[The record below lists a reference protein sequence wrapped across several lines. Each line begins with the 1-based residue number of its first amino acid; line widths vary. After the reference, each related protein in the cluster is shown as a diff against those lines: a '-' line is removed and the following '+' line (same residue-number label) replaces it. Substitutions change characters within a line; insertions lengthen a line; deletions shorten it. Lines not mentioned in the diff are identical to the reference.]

1 MSSDPTPSLATYLA
15 SPEALHEPSL
25 EIRDQAYKHL
35 FRSRRM
41 AVGDSIRL
49 VDGEG
54 VARSGV
60 VVEIDRKHA
69 RVDIGG
75 ELPSHEPEHR
85 LHLKV
90 GALRPER
97 ADWLVEKTTE
107 LGVFSITFIT
117 TERTPRQY
125 GKGRLDR
132 LQRVAAAAVEQCGRS
147 RLPRLSGVTPWR
159 DALQEPT
166 LGDAFVLDPDGPPA
180 SAAFQQA
187 LQGAGSSGDT
197 TLWIG
202 PEGGFSDDELRRLT
216 DDLRIAPVGLSCPIL
231 RVETAAVAA
240 TALCLLTRRPPSQS

>member
-1 MSSDPTPSLATYLA
+1 MPSDPNLSLATYLA
-15 SPEALHEPSL
+15 SPEALREPSL

-35 FRSRRM
+35 FRSRRL
-41 AVGDSIRL
+41 AIGDSLRL

-54 VARSGV
+54 TARLGV
-60 VVEIDRKHA
+60 VQEIDRKHA
-69 RVDIGG
+69 RVDVGD
-75 ELPSHEPEHR
+75 ELPSLEPDHR

-117 TERTPRQY
+117 TERTPRHY

-147 RLPRLSGVTPWR
+147 RLPRLQGVVSWQ

-166 LGDAFVLDPDGPPA
+166 GGNSFVLDPSGPSAPTTLRRDQPA
-180 SAAFQQA
+180 EE
-187 LQGAGSSGDT
+187 T

-202 PEGGFSDDELRRLT
+202 PEGGFSDDEIHRLT
-216 DDLRIAPVGLSCPIL
+216 HDLQAEPLGLSCPVL

-240 TALCLLTRRPPSQS
+240 TALFLLAR